1 MKIDIFLAQLISCE
15 DDIIFLESAKPI
27 QKNLK
32 STYIFTLHIIV
43 QLGPSW
49 SSRAKLWFWT
59 KDEH

>member
-1 MKIDIFLAQLISCE
+1 MKINIFLAQFISCE

-27 QKNLK
+27 QKIFK

-43 QLGPSW
+43 QLGPS
-49 SSRAKLWFWT
+49 SSSKAKLWFGT